1 MNSFHCTSSYLGY
14 LRFDSAG
21 FADATTRRGSSG
33 CPQTGGR
40 RWGGRA
46 LQRSAAPRSV
56 GVTMAM
62 AARWQRLVVKRH
74 NDGGGAVPH
83 RCGWG
88 QPAGDPPPAGS
99 GLRREGNDRGAAGAT
114 PAVTPPSRAPPY
126 DTPFPGRPAPTSQDR
141 PHAVAWGG
149 QEGGGGVGPL
159 CCWRACPRALLLL
172 PLSHCLSPLFFFFPL
187 RPRPTTRG
195 RLARFSMSRVLL
207 LRRARAP
214 RAPPPRDVLAA
225 AAPVWAWMVC
235 VHLRWCSVLNL
246 QYRRRHCL
254 DGRWGSAGASGL
266 LGGVREG
273 RSPRPPPCP
282 PPPAWRDCRWVRH
295 AAVAAAAALRHPRR
309 WPL

>member
-1 MNSFHCTSSYLGY
+1 M
-14 LRFDSAG
+14 
-21 FADATTRRGSSG
+21 DATTRRGSSG

-114 PAVTPPSRAPPY
+114 PAVTPPSRAPHY
-126 DTPFPGRPAPTSQDR
+126 DTPFPRGPAPTSQDR

-172 PLSHCLSPLFFFFPL
+172 PLSHCLSPLFFFFSPPPPPDH
-187 RPRPTTRG
+187 PRPTRP
-195 RLARFSMSRVLL
+195 F
-207 LRRARAP
+207 
-214 RAPPPRDVLAA
+214 
-225 AAPVWAWMVC
+225 
-235 VHLRWCSVLNL
+235 
-246 QYRRRHCL
+246 QYESC
-254 DGRWGSAGASGL
+254 
-266 LGGVREG
+266 
-273 RSPRPPPCP
+273 
-282 PPPAWRDCRWVRH
+282 
-295 AAVAAAAALRHPRR
+295 VAAAAGAGAPGPTAAGCARGRR
-309 WPL
+309 AGVGVDGMCASTLVFCTEPTVSSSSLFGQPMG